1 MRNTTMVLELY
12 CPTISGTAA
21 ADSMSL
27 KLQSLKHWNV
37 DYVLDVSASVLGQ
50 QSIMLFYRMSF

>member
-1 MRNTTMVLELY
+1 MVLEFY
-12 CPTISGTAA
+12 CPTISGTVV

-37 DYVLDVSASVLGQ
+37 DYVLDVSDSVLGQ
-50 QSIMLFYRMSF
+50 QSVMLFCRMSF

>member
-1 MRNTTMVLELY
+1 MVLEFY